1 MERMII
7 THSPALQGEV
17 SISGAKNSAL
27 PILAASLL
35 GTEEIILSD
44 VPPLEDVRVI
54 LQVIQSLGAQ
64 VSYEDET
71 TVRIN
76 SKDLNNYN
84 TPGELMGKMRAS
96 FLVMGPLM
104 ARIGK
109 SITKL
114 PGGCTIGSRPVD
126 YHLKGFKALGCAI
139 TQDDST
145 IAAAAPVTGLSGNV
159 VYLDFPSVG
168 ATQNIMMAATL
179 AKGTSIIENAAR
191 EPEIVDLANFLNKIG
206 ADIKGAGTSNIK
218 IRGVERLKGGNH
230 SIIPDRIEAATF
242 MIGSAITGGNVLIKN
257 IIPSH
262 LIPVTAKLQEVG
274 CTIEEGE
281 ETLLVKGPRRLN
293 PTSIK
298 TMPYPGFPTDAQSQF
313 MAMMTI
319 SKGESRVVETVFEN
333 RFMHVA
339 ELVRMGA
346 VIDIIGKEAI
356 IRGVGELQGA
366 EVRATDLR
374 AGAALVLAGLVA
386 QGKTVLSEL
395 YHLDRGYYRLEE
407 KIQALGGD
415 IQRINF

>member
-96 FLVMGPLM
+96 FLVMGPLL

-356 IRGVGELQGA
+356 IRGVRELQGA

>member
-7 THSPALQGEV
+7 THSHALQGEV

-35 GTEEIILSD
+35 GTEDIILSD
-44 VPPLEDVRVI
+44 VPPLEDVRII

-64 VSYEDET
+64 VSYEDEI

-76 SKDLNNYN
+76 SKDLNHYN

-96 FLVMGPLM
+96 FLVMGPLL

-356 IRGVGELQGA
+356 IRGVSALQGA

>member
-7 THSPALQGEV
+7 THSHALQGEV

-35 GTEEIILSD
+35 GTEDIILSD
-44 VPPLEDVRVI
+44 VPPLEDVRII

-76 SKDLNNYN
+76 SKDLNHYN

-96 FLVMGPLM
+96 FLVMGPLL

-356 IRGVGELQGA
+356 IRGVSALQGA

>member
-7 THSPALQGEV
+7 THSHALQGEV

-35 GTEEIILSD
+35 GTEDIILSD
-44 VPPLEDVRVI
+44 VPPLEDVRII

-76 SKDLNNYN
+76 SKDLNHYN

-96 FLVMGPLM
+96 FLVMGPLL

-346 VIDIIGKEAI
+346 VIDIVGKEAI
-356 IRGVGELQGA
+356 IRGVSALQGA

>member
-96 FLVMGPLM
+96 FLVMGPLL

>member
-96 FLVMGPLM
+96 FLVMGPLL

-395 YHLDRGYYRLEE
+395 YHLNRGYYRLEE

>member
-96 FLVMGPLM
+96 FLVMGPLL

-281 ETLLVKGPRRLN
+281 ETLLVKGARRLN

>member
-35 GTEEIILSD
+35 GTEDIILSD
-44 VPPLEDVRVI
+44 VPPLEDVRII

-76 SKDLNNYN
+76 SKDLNHYN

-96 FLVMGPLM
+96 FLVMGPLL

-356 IRGVGELQGA
+356 IRGVSALQGA